1 MARKGLI
8 TAICISAVAIPA
20 VALGGPPPDP
30 EYGGKIEGNKNH
42 YLGFDVKGSGGDR
55 KIKNGFITNIRFKC
69 NNPDNNDTQGGTLD
83 KPIPVQADG
92 SFDKTVHYDF
102 GAPMPPRGGAEGI
115 RYRMKGELKGDK
127 ASGFIDIELLKSGGC
142 HTGKQ
147 DFEVKK
153 PAPPVPPS

>member
-69 NNPDNNDTQGGTLD
+69 NNPDNNDTQGGTLE
-83 KPIPVQADG
+83 KPIPVKADG
-92 SFDKTVHYDF
+92 SFDKTVNYDF
-102 GAPMPPRGGAEGI
+102 GPPMPPRGGAEGI